1 VNDLP
6 ATEPREI
13 LVRAPN
19 WAGDV
24 VMATPGLRALRA
36 GFPGARIRVA
46 VRHGLEALL
55 AGNPRIDEILP
66 LRHDKDG
73 LFGRLREA
81 RGLRGYGFDLGLCL
95 PDSFSAA
102 LSMRAAGVRRVV
114 GYARN
119 ARSPLLHQA
128 VPLPRGAG
136 RRVMLPRELHV
147 LGLVEAVGCKP
158 LGTQLELFVTEEEEE
173 GCTRLLAAHEIAP
186 SDRPLAALAPGASFG
201 SSKLWPAERFAR
213 VGDALANA
221 GAEVV
226 LVGSP
231 AESALAARVADAMKA
246 RAHDLTSELGL
257 GGLKALVRR
266 ARVLV
271 CNDAGARHVAAAF
284 GVPCVMLL
292 GPTSL
297 EKTSLNLE
305 KVRVLVADVACRPC
319 YLRTC
324 PIDHRCMKRIEP
336 EQAIAAALPA
346 LAADAARSWRGDGS
360 AAPSGTPD
368 AAVAHGARA

>member
-36 GFPGARIRVA
+36 GLPRARIRVA
-46 VRHGLEALL
+46 LRHSLAPLL
-55 AGNPRIDEILP
+55 AGNPYIDEILP
-66 LRHDKDG
+66 LRHDADR
-73 LFGRLREA
+73 LLPRLREA
-81 RGLRGYGFDLGLCL
+81 RALRRYGFDLGLCL
-95 PDSFSAA
+95 PDSFSSA
-102 LSMRAAGVRRVV
+102 LSMRAAGVRHIV

-119 ARSPLLHQA
+119 ARSLLLHQA
-128 VPLPRGAG
+128 VSLPRGAG

-158 LGTQLELFVTEEEEE
+158 LGTQLELFVTEEEDEV
-173 GCTRLLAAHEIAP
+173 CTRLLAAHEIAA
-186 SDRPLAALAPGASFG
+186 DRPIAALAPGASYG
-201 SSKLWPAERFAR
+201 SSKLWPAERFGR
-213 VGDALANA
+213 VGDSLAEA
-221 GAEVV
+221 GAEIV

-231 AESALAARVADAMKA
+231 AESPLAARVSDGMKA
-246 RAHDLTSELGL
+246 QAHDLTRDLGL
-257 GGLKALVRR
+257 GGLKALIRR
-266 ARVLV
+266 ACVLV

-292 GPTSL
+292 GPTSI

-305 KVRVLVADVACRPC
+305 NVRVLVADVACRPC

-336 EQAIAAALPA
+336 EQAIAAALAA
-346 LAADAARSWRGDGS
+346 LA
-360 AAPSGTPD
+360 
-368 AAVAHGARA
+368 GARA